1 MIATRNVIIV
11 ADIRSPKNQSTQH
24 SIRTMKI
31 YRVTIDMVWSIQKD
45 VKAKNASEA
54 KKKAWS
60 KFKNRLPKKDFS
72 IDADTL

>member
-1 MIATRNVIIV
+1 
-11 ADIRSPKNQSTQH
+11 
-24 SIRTMKI
+24 MKT

-45 VKAKNASEA
+45 VKANNASEA